1 MYCKEVSKMC
11 SLYVCP
17 GFEKWRLVWPKL
29 SFHFSRFPLFFLG
42 KYITV
47 SSPLAPSEGLILR
60 VQNLRLLY
68 SLSENVVVAALI
80 LTGEFG
86 TEKQWLIRVSKQC
99 KCIFPPL
106 IRLPSLYFPAHISP
120 TYLFFHPSFWFH
132 EQICSTKSKVRS
144 RILWII
150 DLPPVAL
157 YPLRIQPFLLAP
169 LLLGIKL
176 DNCVTWENHMA

>member
-68 SLSENVVVAALI
+68 SLPEKVVAAALI
-80 LTGEFG
+80 LTGELG
-86 TEKQWLIRVSKQC
+86 TEKQ
-99 KCIFPPL
+99 
-106 IRLPSLYFPAHISP
+106 
-120 TYLFFHPSFWFH
+120 
-132 EQICSTKSKVRS
+132 
-144 RILWII
+144 
-150 DLPPVAL
+150 
-157 YPLRIQPFLLAP
+157 
-169 LLLGIKL
+169 
-176 DNCVTWENHMA
+176 